1 MNKDLKIDE
10 QTLEAILAHELG
22 HHKRYKEIGISK
34 YLKLVSQLLFKTKIY
49 DTIRTTEE
57 HFADGAAIKAGC
69 RAGLEKLLQF
79 NSQKEGYSS
88 RAKYYFDL
96 EQIQSFQI

>member
-49 DTIRTTEE
+49 DAIRTAEE

-69 RAGLEKLLQF
+69 RAGLEKLLKF
-79 NSQKEGYSS
+79 NLQKENYS
-88 RAKYYFDL
+88 RGKYYFDL
-96 EQIQSFQI
+96 EKIQDFGIS